1 MTDNPSIDLSEPDDY
16 FQEYLMV
23 VTAIADLLI
32 DSADADQ
39 LTPDE
44 AAEIRASMDQVA
56 TIIAAELGLRITGVN
71 NDGTFSATID
81 LNYTNG

>member
-32 DSADADQ
+32 
-39 LTPDE
+39 
-44 AAEIRASMDQVA
+44 RASMDQVA

-71 NDGTFSATID
+71 DDGTFSATID